1 MSGERIHSAGVCLS
15 MRTQSEERRQA
26 ASAAPIGVGKRE
38 LRGLVCARRGKERKG
53 RRAPGAGG
61 EGRKERG
68 GLRISLQDEGIF
80 FAFYIFW

>member
-26 ASAAPIGVGKRE
+26 ASAAPIVVGKRE
-38 LRGLVCARRGKERKG
+38 LRGLVCARRGKD

-61 EGRKERG
+61 EGRKGRG